1 MDKELTLN
9 KPKPLIYI
17 VGEMTKNKRLIYNY
31 FLTLINEKTAN
42 EKGFFFTTISDI
54 STITK
59 IKDYKLLKETL
70 KDLQHTS
77 LHTNILKSERYCS
90 LIGEIQILEE
100 NIVKLWFP
108 PTIIDIALMKK
119 DYAKINL
126 YDLANFTSKYSITIY
141 EMIRDYHRQNNSKVQ
156 IPDLSIQEFRKLMG
170 VENKLNTNQKL
181 KERILKQAKKDIE
194 EKTDFLFDYEFIKK
208 FGSGRF
214 NHIRLKFKLKEEDLT
229 DDELING
236 IESTETSNFEKENRI
251 EQLEKEIA
259 EMRKMLK
266 LQSTKANMAIDEL
279 DRQHQEKERV

>member
-1 MDKELTLN
+1 MDKELILN

-42 EKGFFFTTISDI
+42 EKGFFFTTLADVKNNCNISRYDE
-54 STITK
+54 
-59 IKDYKLLKETL
+59 IKDTL

-90 LIGEIQILEE
+90 LIGEIQILED

-141 EMIRDYHRQNNSKVQ
+141 EMIRDYYRQNNTKVQ
-156 IPDLSIQEFRKLMG
+156 IPDLSIQDFRKLMG
-170 VENKLNTNQKL
+170 IENKLKTNTDIKRFVLN
-181 KERILKQAKKDIE
+181 QAKKDIE
-194 EKTDFLFDYEFIKK
+194 EKTDFLFNYEFIKK

-229 DDELING
+229 DDELINQ
-236 IESTETSNFEKENRI
+236 IDTFETSNFEKEQELEDLKR
-251 EQLEKEIA
+251 QLE
-259 EMRKMLK
+259 EMQKMLK
-266 LQSTKANMAIDEL
+266 LQTTKAEMAIDEL